1 DSFPSEDSMTLEM
14 LDGFFTALH
23 CCSHLVP
30 PSRCMHSIYGNE
42 SDDEVPFEN
51 EKQFYFLVQ
60 E

>member
-1 DSFPSEDSMTLEM
+1 MTLEM